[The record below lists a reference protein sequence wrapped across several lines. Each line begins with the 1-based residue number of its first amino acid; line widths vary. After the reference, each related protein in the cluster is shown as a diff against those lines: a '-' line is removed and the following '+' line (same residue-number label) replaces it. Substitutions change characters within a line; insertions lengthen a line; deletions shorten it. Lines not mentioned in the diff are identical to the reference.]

1 MVLRRNKTLLRFSG
15 QVYAGFGLIFLR
27 RTQRDICGAV
37 ALGLI
42 VLTWGCSVRSREA
55 VTYHA
60 LDYPAPGRESNA
72 PIPQTLMIYRFLL
85 HPSVDSDAIM
95 TALSRDSGKPRRIH
109 RWKENLADTITGLFL
124 RDLSQ
129 SGMFEKV
136 VDQLS
141 NARYRYAL
149 EGTIREL
156 QVLMKTNKA
165 FALVEVDASLT
176 DFAAP
181 RGIKRDLLNRS
192 YRVETPSRGA
202 SPEAMLEAFG
212 IGIKEIS
219 GRLRGDIKAAL
230 AGTGAS

>member
-1 MVLRRNKTLLRFSG
+1 MMLPRKKTLLRFCG
-15 QVYAGFGLIFLR
+15 NVYSGFGLTLLW
-27 RTQRDICGAV
+27 RTQRGICGAV
-37 ALGLI
+37 ALGLV
-42 VLTWGCSVRSREA
+42 VLTWGCSLRSREA
-55 VTYHA
+55 VIYHA

-85 HPSVDSDAIM
+85 DPSVDNDAIM
-95 TALSRDSGKPRRIH
+95 TALSRDSGKPHQIH
-109 RWKENLADTITGLFL
+109 LWKENLADTITGLFF

-149 EGTIREL
+149 EGTIRQL
-156 QVLMKTNKA
+156 QVLMKTDKA
-165 FALVEVDASLT
+165 FALVEVEAILT
-176 DFAAP
+176 DFSAP
-181 RGIKRDLLNRS
+181 RGIKKDLLNRS

-219 GRLRGDIKAAL
+219 GRLRGDIKATL